1 MLEGNISEETA
12 RVGLLQSQV
21 TERTCRVRACVRHVY
36 MRCAWYVCVRMRGS
50 GAQPLD
56 PDAGRGEGAGRT
68 APPVGRNGEPPH
80 VCVCL
85 M

>member
-21 TERTCRVRACVRHVY
+21 TERTCRVRACVRYVY

-56 PDAGRGEGAGRT
+56 PDVGEGRELAGQRLLWAGMESRPT
-68 APPVGRNGEPPH
+68 C
-80 VCVCL
+80 VCV
-85 M
+85 